1 MDQTQASQEERKR
14 VKIKVHADELLRQ
27 GKSVQLPIAGYS
39 MYPLLMPERDKVILA
54 PADHMPYRRGDVMLY
69 RRDGGILVLHR
80 IWKRK
85 KDGYYM
91 VGDNQKEIEGP
102 LREDQ
107 MLGVMTGMIRSGRE
121 ISCDHVGYRLY
132 SVMWLMLRPI
142 RPQLSHMVAASRRF
156 WGK

>member
-1 MDQTQASQEERKR
+1 MEQERIADK
-14 VKIKVHADELLRQ
+14 KIKVHADELLRQ
-27 GKSVQLPIAGYS
+27 GKSVQLPITGYS
-39 MYPLLMPERDKVILA
+39 MYPLLVPGRDRVILA

-69 RRDGGILVLHR
+69 RREKGILVLHR

-107 MLGVMTGMIRSGRE
+107 LIGVMTGMIRDGKER
-121 ISCDHVGYRLY
+121 SCDGMGYRVY
-132 SVMWLMLRPI
+132 SAVWLMLRPI
-142 RPQLSHMVAASRRF
+142 RPLLSRMVAACKRF
-156 WGK
+156 LRK